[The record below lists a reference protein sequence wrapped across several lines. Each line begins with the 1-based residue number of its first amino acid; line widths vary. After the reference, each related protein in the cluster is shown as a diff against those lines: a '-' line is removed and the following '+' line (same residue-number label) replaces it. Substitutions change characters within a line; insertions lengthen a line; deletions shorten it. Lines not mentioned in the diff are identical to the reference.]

1 MACIQV
7 HIIVEDENDHSP
19 KFEQHKWRA
28 TVNEDIALQSR
39 IMQLR
44 AKDEDP
50 TAYLAYIIT
59 DGDQKSSF
67 LFLNETRNKFECVF
81 D

>member
-1 MACIQV
+1 MSPQV

-19 KFEQHKWRA
+19 KFEQRSWKA
-28 TVNEDIALQSR
+28 TVNEDIASQSR

-50 TAYLAYIIT
+50 SSYLSYKII
-59 DGDQKSSF
+59 DGDPKSIN
-67 LFLNETRNKFECVF
+67 LTN
-81 D
+81 

>member
-1 MACIQV
+1 V

-50 TAYLAYIIT
+50 TAYLAYRII
-59 DGDQKSSF
+59 DGDPKSRDF
-67 LFLNETRNKFECVF
+67 IFKP
-81 D
+81 